1 MTATVPEPAKPTEP
15 HWRLLTREQVGDA
28 QRGEVRR
35 AGHRRV
41 SFGLYRSETHGDEW
55 SELIKDLQAFR
66 LVLPEGA
73 AFTHVT
79 GARLR
84 GWDLPHLPSQV
95 PVFASVAGN
104 VSRPRRPGLM
114 VSRLTSDAPHE
125 LRHGLPVAA
134 AEEIILRASRDLGI
148 LDIAIMLT
156 SALRMGDIDP
166 QRMEGI
172 VASRRPGVRR
182 VRAAW
187 HLTDQ
192 RCESSGEV
200 LLKTFHDV
208 CDVPVEPQVE
218 LFDDSGLSLGRAD
231 LLLTDTRSVHEY
243 DGAHHRDKQQH
254 RTDLRRE
261 RGFSPHYERRGFTLD
276 DLVNH
281 PLTVMHELDRLLD
294 RPHHLRRIRHWRSL
308 VNSSCYCE
316 ESRERLHMR
325 WQRLTGCV
333 EWHPTG

>member
-1 MTATVPEPAKPTEP
+1 MSAAIPEPPEP
-15 HWRLLTREQVGDA
+15 HWRRLTPEQVGDA
-28 QRGEVRR
+28 QRGEVRT

-41 SFGLYRSETHGDEW
+41 SFGLYRSATDGDDW
-55 SELIKDLQAFR
+55 SELLRDLQAFR

-84 GWDLPHLPSQV
+84 GWDLPQLPEQV

-104 VSRPRRPGLM
+104 GPRPRRPGLL
-114 VSRLTSDAPHE
+114 VSRLRSEAPHE
-125 LRHGLPVAA
+125 VRHGLPVAA
-134 AEEIILRASRDLGI
+134 AEEILLRASRDLGV

-156 SALRMGDIDP
+156 SALRLGDLDR
-166 QRMEGI
+166 QRLEDLL
-172 VASRRPGVRR
+172 ASCRPGVRR

-187 HLTDQ
+187 HLSDE
-192 RCESSGEV
+192 RCESPGEV

-208 CDVPVEPQVE
+208 CDVLVEPQVE

-231 LLLTDTRSVHEY
+231 LLLTGTRSVHEY

-294 RPHHLRRIRHWRSL
+294 RPHHRRRLHRWRSL
-308 VNSSCYCE
+308 LDSSCYRDTT
-316 ESRERLHMR
+316 REHLHMR
-325 WQRLTGCV
+325 WQRLTGHV